1 MILEQTSKYS
11 LVTALIWYGVLILAI
26 IIFVLYLKFFNAKN
40 KGYKK
45 TQAKLGREIT
55 RLEYVVKNIKKD
67 NKIDSLRKTQ
77 LVLANFINTLEGIAT
92 TTSLNDVNDAIKISN
107 QVLKKIK
114 KVDTDDVEK
123 YTKQVN
129 EIIDDLSQ
137 LNSMF
142 IIIIGII
149 KK

>member
-1 MILEQTSKYS
+1 MLLEQTAKYS
-11 LVTALIWYGVLILAI
+11 LVTSFIWYGCLILSI
-26 IIFVLYLKFFNAKN
+26 IIFVIYLKFFNAKN

-45 TQAKLGREIT
+45 TQVKLGREIT
-55 RLEYVVKNIKKD
+55 RLEEVVQNVKKD
-67 NKIDSLRKTQ
+67 KRVDSLRKTQ
-77 LVLANFINTLEGIAT
+77 LVLANFISTLDGIAT
-92 TTSLNDVNDAIKISN
+92 TTSLSDVNDAINMSN